1 MSDKIYKVPTGKVSR
16 FIYNWREWGFK
27 LAWSMLTKPE
37 IWEPVKVESNERMKA
52 FEELRELTADLNL
65 EGENK

>member
-1 MSDKIYKVPTGKVSR
+1 MKR

-37 IWEPVKVESNERMKA
+37 IWEPVPAEV
-52 FEELRELTADLNL
+52 
-65 EGENK
+65 EGETE